1 MKISNYIFLS
11 FLFIIFLFSITTYL
25 NFRLS
30 KAVDENAEYLSRS
43 SKIIRNSGRFQRNM
57 LNMVNGL
64 RGYLLTKEK
73 YFIDTYDSAVN
84 GNISILNDLLI
95 TLTDSGQ
102 IKLLAGIKNL
112 NDIWVDKYTEP
123 LREAKSLASLSD
135 SNLIIFNKL
144 YKERFLSDG
153 EKDIQAALQQKFR
166 DLSNSEYDIRE
177 KRSLILVSSVRNTR
191 QITLILT
198 ILSVLT
204 GLVVVTFLIKRI
216 TKRISK
222 MVNMADSIAS
232 GNYNVNMNDTG
243 KDELSALAFSLNHMA
258 NELSKNI
265 SLLKTK
271 NEELDQFAHIVSHDL
286 KGPLRGIDNVI
297 SWIEEDHKHELT
309 PKIDEYMQ
317 IIKGRILRMENL
329 IHGILSYARTDKEL
343 MEKENVDVK
352 ALVDE
357 VLQSLPLK
365 PGLRVEVGELPLIY
379 TERIPLI
386 QVFSNLISNALKYND
401 KQSGLIRVYYKEHP
415 GHYEFFV
422 DDNGPGI
429 AQNYHKKIF
438 TIFQT
443 LQERDSFESAGVG
456 LAIVKKILDARKETI
471 KLSSSEGRG
480 SVFSFTWAKSK
491 K

>member
-84 GNISILNDLLI
+84 ENISILNDLLI

-144 YKERFLSDG
+144 YKERFLSGG
-153 EKDIQAALQQKFR
+153 EKDLQAALQQKFR
-166 DLSNSEYDIRE
+166 DLSNSEYEIRE
-177 KRSLILVSSVRNTR
+177 KRSLILVASVRNTR
-191 QITLILT
+191 QISLILT

-243 KDELSALAFSLNHMA
+243 KDELNALAFSLNHMA

-317 IIKGRILRMENL
+317 IIKGRIVRMENL

-429 AQNYHKKIF
+429 AENYHKKIF

-456 LAIVKKILDARKETI
+456 LAIVKKILDARKEII

>member
-11 FLFIIFLFSITTYL
+11 FLFIIFLFSLTTYL

-84 GNISILNDLLI
+84 ENISILNDLLI

-144 YKERFLSDG
+144 YKERFLSGG
-153 EKDIQAALQQKFR
+153 EKDLQAALQQKFR

-191 QITLILT
+191 QISLVLT

-456 LAIVKKILDARKETI
+456 LAIVKKILDARKEII